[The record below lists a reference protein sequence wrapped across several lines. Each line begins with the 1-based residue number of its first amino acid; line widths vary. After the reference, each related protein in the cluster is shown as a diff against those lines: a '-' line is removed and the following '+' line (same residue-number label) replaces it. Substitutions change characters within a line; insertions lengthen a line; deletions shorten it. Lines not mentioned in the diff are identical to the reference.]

1 MEPTPDQTGPTP
13 KQVEATATPALAQPE
28 VQDADKNYKWRVL
41 FSVIFGTFMFILD
54 STAVNVAVPTLQKVF
69 GTGGHAASVDQVDG
83 VLTAYILALGIVTPM
98 AGYLSERFGIK
109 RMYLLSLAAFIVGS
123 LACALAPNLIFLTAF
138 RALQGFGGGM
148 LGPLGI
154 SLLFGAF
161 PEKERG
167 LAFGV
172 YGIPLVVAP
181 ASGPVLGGYFVQYLS
196 WHYIFLVNIPIGI
209 AGIIL
214 GYFWLREN
222 KRGTSA
228 KLDIPGILLSTIS
241 FGTLLF
247 AIQRGSSEGWTSA
260 RIVTLLSIG
269 IIALIALIVV
279 ELRVTDPLL
288 DLRLFA
294 KRSYAF
300 ANIVGWVSSIALFGA
315 EFLLPIYLQTLRG
328 QTPLQAGLLV
338 LPLAIAAGIVT
349 PLAGALYNRIGGR
362 WLIVIGSL
370 LLALNTWFLAHVAV
384 DTPFIEIMAIVAVR
398 GIALGLSLQ
407 TTLTIALNGLE
418 PRQLPR
424 ASSLLT
430 ATRNVFQSFGVAAL
444 GTIVTNQLATYT
456 TQTVNSLKDPNTPL
470 GKQVIQLAQS
480 IAQGLQQQGIPAA
493 VAQKEAFGRAVGQIM
508 AHQFPLNFTQSIND
522 AYFVTFWLAI
532 AAALLALTLPGRPR
546 QAPAEAPQE
555 EGTASSV
562 VPA

>member
-1 MEPTPDQTGPTP
+1 MEPTPEQTRPTP
-13 KQVEATATPALAQPE
+13 QQVEATATPALMQPAPRDTE
-28 VQDADKNYKWRVL
+28 KNYKWRVL

-69 GTGGHAASVDQVDG
+69 GSGGHAASVDQVDG
-83 VLTAYILALGIVTPM
+83 VLTAYILALGIVTPL

-209 AGIIL
+209 VGIIL

-228 KLDIPGILLSTIS
+228 KLDIPGVVLSTIS
-241 FGTLLF
+241 FGTLLY
-247 AIQRGSSEGWTSA
+247 AIQRGSSDGWTSA
-260 RIVTLLSIG
+260 RIVALLSVG
-269 IIALIALIVV
+269 IIALLALIVV
-279 ELRVTDPLL
+279 ELRVNDPLL

-349 PLAGALYNRIGGR
+349 PLAGGLYNRIGGR
-362 WLIVIGSL
+362 WLIVIGSV
-370 LLALNTWFLAHVAV
+370 LLAINTWFLAHIAV
-384 DTPFIEIMAIVAVR
+384 DTPFIDIMGIVAIR
-398 GIALGLSLQ
+398 GVALGLSLQ

-430 ATRNVFQSFGVAAL
+430 ASRNIFQSFGVAAL
-444 GTIVTNQLATYT
+444 GTIVTNQLATRT
-456 TQTVNSLKDPNTPL
+456 TQTANDLKDPATSL
-470 GKQVIQLAQS
+470 GKQFLHIV
-480 IAQGLQQQGIPAA
+480 QGLQQQGLPAGA
-493 VAQKEAFGRAVGQIM
+493 AFGKAFSQLM
-508 AHQFPLNFTQSIND
+508 AMQLPLNFTQSIND

-546 QAPAEAPQE
+546 QAQTTPMQQQESSPAV
-555 EGTASSV
+555 TLR
-562 VPA
+562 